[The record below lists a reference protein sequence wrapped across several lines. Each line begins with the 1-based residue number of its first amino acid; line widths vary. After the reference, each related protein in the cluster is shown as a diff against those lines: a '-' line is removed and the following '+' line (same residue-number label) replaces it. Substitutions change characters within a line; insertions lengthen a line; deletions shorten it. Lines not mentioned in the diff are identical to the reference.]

1 MTFEYTSNQQWKI
14 KQNTNHNNNITLRIQ
29 VLLTIEKIA
38 NTKKLTM
45 IV

>member
-1 MTFEYTSNQQWKI
+1 MTFEYMSNQQWKI
-14 KQNTNHNNNITLRIQ
+14 KQNTNHNNITFRIQ